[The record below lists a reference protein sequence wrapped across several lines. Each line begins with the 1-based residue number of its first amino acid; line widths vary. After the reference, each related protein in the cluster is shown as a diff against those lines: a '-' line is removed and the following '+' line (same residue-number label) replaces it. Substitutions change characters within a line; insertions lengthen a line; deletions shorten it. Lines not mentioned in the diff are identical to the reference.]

1 MIKPKIILDEKINN
15 NSNKNSSNSKNNNTS
30 DNKRLSDR
38 YNNFVAL
45 TTNYRKNNNIKNYNI
60 IRPITEVYNNNILNK
75 FNIKHNVNH
84 NLNHK
89 IKPDIN
95 KVIMNIKEQIKKLN
109 HNITKIKH

>member
-15 NSNKNSSNSKNNNTS
+15 NSNKNNSISNNNNS

-45 TTNYRKNNNIKNYNI
+45 TTNYRKNNIKNYNI

-75 FNIKHNVNH
+75 FNIKNH
-84 NLNHK
+84 ANHNHK